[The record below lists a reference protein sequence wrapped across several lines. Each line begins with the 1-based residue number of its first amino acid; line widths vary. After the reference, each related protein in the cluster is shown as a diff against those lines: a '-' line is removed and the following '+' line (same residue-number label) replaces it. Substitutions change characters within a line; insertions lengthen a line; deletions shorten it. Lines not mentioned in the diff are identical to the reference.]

1 MRKNFSTFFLLAI
14 FGGSTM
20 PAEAQEVIF
29 LVRHTEQAGPGRTDP
44 SLTEAGKERAKR
56 LADILKDAHINEI
69 YVTKWKRTIQTAE
82 PVAKSL
88 KIDTKKYD
96 RTDVDGFVA
105 RLRTEHAQDRV
116 LIVGH
121 SRPIT
126 PLLKALGHPE
136 TIKIAPLE
144 YDNLFVIIP
153 KGESTPLV
161 VRIRY

>member
-1 MRKNFSTFFLLAI
+1 MKNILSAFLVLVFFS
-14 FGGSTM
+14 GGTI
-20 PAEAQEVIF
+20 AATGQEVIV
-29 LVRHTEQAGPGRTDP
+29 LVRHTEQAGPRRTDP

-56 LADILKDAHINEI
+56 LADILKDAGINQI
-69 YVTKWKRTIQTAE
+69 FVTKWKRTIETAE
-82 PVAKSL
+82 PIAKSL
-88 KIDTKKYD
+88 KIHTKVYERED
-96 RTDVDGFVA
+96 SDGLVA
-105 RLRTEHAQDRV
+105 RLRTEHPQDRV

-144 YDNLFVIIP
+144 YDNVFVIIP
-153 KGESTPLV
+153 KGEGIPLV